1 MKTETSIKI
10 LENINTF
17 IDVLYYDGI
26 KLQVDIENYNLL
38 VWYDYEETFEKWFY
52 IKSNEKRFKLYISN
66 KITLLEL
73 FEKSEVSFVT
83 RDYENYDIIENVT
96 VINDLNEYKLP
107 SEKSFLGFDFTAEKE
122 YRSHLFKGFRKTL
135 TYPKRAISNN
145 KNRVKSTQR
154 QRYSNFT
161 QTQVEWRIHVAA

>member
-10 LENINTF
+10 LENIDTF

-52 IKSNEKRFKLYISN
+52 LKSNEKKFKLYISN

-73 FEKSEVSFVT
+73 FKNSEVFFVI
-83 RDYENYDIIENVT
+83 RDYENYDILEDVT
-96 VINDLNEYKLP
+96 LINDLNEYKLP
-107 SEKSFLGFDFTAEKE
+107 SEKSFLGFNFTAEKE
-122 YRSHLFKGFRKTL
+122 YRSYLFKGFRKKL
-135 TYPKRAISNN
+135 SYSQRAISN
-145 KNRVKSTQR
+145 KKRVKPSQR
-154 QRYSNFT
+154 QQYSNFN